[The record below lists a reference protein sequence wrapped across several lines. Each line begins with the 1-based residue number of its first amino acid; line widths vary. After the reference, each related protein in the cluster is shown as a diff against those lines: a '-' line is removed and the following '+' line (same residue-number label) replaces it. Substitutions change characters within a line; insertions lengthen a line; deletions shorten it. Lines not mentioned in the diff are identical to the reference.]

1 MAYAAALGH
10 RPDREGERP
19 YAVPARRPRAQ
30 PAGGGPLARW
40 RGRSREGPRCRNEQG
55 RARRAAGL
63 PQLSLKGSVVR
74 GSLSVAA
81 RILVVLALAVA
92 ALPALA
98 ATEDDYR
105 ALNRSI
111 VAGHVLP
118 RLAAFARAT
127 AALRGTAD
135 LACAARAPADV
146 TALRQAFVLAM
157 DAWEAIQHVRFGP
170 VEFFSRRSRIFFW
183 PDPRNSVGRQL
194 GALLEN
200 GSPQAI
206 TEQSIARESVAV
218 QGFPALERL
227 LYDEGLAARLTARTA
242 AGADTACAVV
252 RAIAANL
259 ATMARDIDAAWSQ
272 GDDAYARYLDQAGP
286 EHVRFH
292 HHREVTLE
300 LFKSLHTAVEFV
312 ADHKLVRPLGAS
324 IQAARPRLAEAWR
337 SGRSLANIRTNLAA
351 AQALYVGTGGGAS
364 VSSFVREIAGERE
377 LDELLTRAFA
387 QTLATVEGI
396 PGSLGAGVASA
407 ASRRPLDK
415 LLRETRALK
424 ALLAQRLAP
433 VLGVPVG
440 FNALDGD

>member
-1 MAYAAALGH
+1 M
-10 RPDREGERP
+10 
-19 YAVPARRPRAQ
+19 
-30 PAGGGPLARW
+30 
-40 RGRSREGPRCRNEQG
+40 
-55 RARRAAGL
+55 
-63 PQLSLKGSVVR
+63 
-74 GSLSVAA
+74 SVAA
-81 RILVVLALAVA
+81 RILVILALAVA
-92 ALPALA
+92 ALPARA

-105 ALNRSI
+105 ALNKSI

-127 AALRGTAD
+127 AALRDTAD
-135 LACAARAPADV
+135 LACASRAPVDV

-157 DAWEAIQHVRFGP
+157 DAWEGIEHVRFGP

-200 GSPQAI
+200 GSPQTI
-206 TEQSIARESVAV
+206 TEQSIAGESVAV

-227 LYDEGLAARLTARTA
+227 LYDGGLAARLTARTA
-242 AGADTACAVV
+242 EADTACAAV
-252 RAIAANL
+252 RAIAGNL
-259 ATMARDIDAAWSQ
+259 AAMARDIDAAWSQ

-286 EHVRFH
+286 EHLRFH

-300 LFKSLHTAVEFV
+300 LFKSLHTAVELV
-312 ADHKLVRPLGAS
+312 ADHKLARPLGAS

-351 AQALYVGTGGGAS
+351 AQALYVGTGGGES
-364 VSSFVREIAGERE
+364 VSRFVREVAGERE
-377 LDELLTRAFA
+377 LDELLTRAFS
-387 QTLATVEGI
+387 QTLGTADGI
-396 PGSLGAGVASA
+396 PDTLEAGVASA

-415 LLRETRALK
+415 LSRETRALK